1 MQFRTQTPVFKSNS
15 GLEYDSKIVSL
26 GSCFAVNI
34 AEQLAYFKF
43 QSSVNPFG
51 ILFHP
56 LAILGIIQRA
66 LKQKCFTEADLFFH
80 NELWHCF
87 EVHSEMSH
95 PNKAILLQ
103 NLNSK
108 LLETQQQ
115 ISEASHVILTY
126 GTSWVYR
133 HKASQKI
140 VANCHKVP
148 QNDFEKALLTTTQIQ
163 EAIQETLALIQAVN
177 TTANIIFTIS
187 PVRHLKD
194 GFVENQVS
202 KAHLISAVYTI
213 VNSNTTN
220 LSYFPSYEIQMDEL
234 RDYRFYAEDLLH
246 PGTTAI
252 AYIWE
257 RFVAAWVSET
267 AIPIMQEV
275 QQIQKGLQH
284 RPFQPNSESH
294 QYFLKQLHHKI
305 AVLQEQYPSIA
316 F

>member
-15 GLEYDSKIVSL
+15 SIEYDSKIVSL

-66 LKQKCFTEADLFFH
+66 LKQNYFTEADLFFH

-95 PNKAILLQ
+95 PDKKLLLQ
-103 NLNSK
+103 NLNEK
-108 LLETQQQ
+108 LTETQQQ
-115 ISEASHVILTY
+115 ISEASHLILTY

-133 HKASQKI
+133 HKASQNV

-148 QNDFEKALLTTTQIQ
+148 QSEFEKELLSTAQIQ
-163 EAIQETLALIQAVN
+163 DAIQETLELLEEVN
-177 TTANIIFTIS
+177 PTLNIILTIS

-202 KAHLISAVYTI
+202 KAHLVAAVYSL
-213 VNSNTTN
+213 VNSTLANAT
-220 LSYFPSYEIQMDEL
+220 YFPSYEIQMDEL

-246 PGTTAI
+246 PNATAI

-257 RFVAAWVSET
+257 RFFTAWISEK
-267 AIPIMQEV
+267 ALSIMQEV

-284 RPFQPNSESH
+284 RPFHPDSESH
-294 QYFLKQLHHKI
+294 QHFLKQLHHKI
-305 AVLQEQYPSIA
+305 ALLQKQHPSIQ

>member
-15 GLEYDSKIVSL
+15 CIEYDSKIVSL

-66 LKQKCFTEADLFFH
+66 LKQNYFTEADLFFN

-95 PNKAILLQ
+95 PNKEDLLQ
-103 NLNSK
+103 SLNEK
-108 LLETQQQ
+108 LLQIQQQ
-115 ISEASHVILTY
+115 ITEATHLILTY

-140 VANCHKVP
+140 VANCHKVS
-148 QNDFEKALLTTTQIQ
+148 QSNFDKELLSTIQIQ
-163 EAIQETLALIQAVN
+163 EAIQETLEAVQSVN
-177 TTANIIFTIS
+177 PNINVIMTIS

-202 KAHLISAVYTI
+202 KAHLISAVYSIINATSGN
-213 VNSNTTN
+213 VN
-220 LSYFPSYEIQMDEL
+220 YFPSYEIQMDDL
-234 RDYRFYAEDLLH
+234 RDYRFYADDFLH
-246 PGTTAI
+246 PNTSAI

-257 RFVAAWVSET
+257 RFVAAWVSEK

-284 RPFQPNSESH
+284 RPFHPDSESH
-294 QYFLKQLHHKI
+294 LYFLKQLHHKI
-305 AVLQEQYPSIA
+305 AVLQKEHPSIQ

>member
-1 MQFRTQTPVFKSNS
+1 
-15 GLEYDSKIVSL
+15 
-26 GSCFAVNI
+26 
-34 AEQLAYFKF
+34 
-43 QSSVNPFG
+43 
-51 ILFHP
+51 
-56 LAILGIIQRA
+56 
-66 LKQKCFTEADLFFH
+66 
-80 NELWHCF
+80 
-87 EVHSEMSH
+87 MSH

-148 QNDFEKALLTTTQIQ
+148 QNDFEKVLLSTTQIQ
-163 EAIQETLALIQAVN
+163 EAIQATLALIQAVN
-177 TTANIIFTIS
+177 PTANIIFTIS

-202 KAHLISAVYTI
+202 KAHLISAVYPI

-246 PGTTAI
+246 PSTTAI